1 MFKPTSILEGKSI
14 EAPEAD
20 FRAAKRVEQYRIS
33 DKALYIPAGLKWTYL
48 PLSEV
53 ERVEE
58 SHRCVVAGKCVAVE
72 EKRPSLALRA
82 GGKDF
87 SFNLEKPAS
96 LKTLLEFIR
105 QKES

>member
-1 MFKPTSILEGKSI
+1 MFKPTSILEGKTI
-14 EAPEAD
+14 DAPEAD

-33 DKALYIPAGLKWTYL
+33 DKALYIPVGLKWTYL
-48 PLSEV
+48 PLSAV
-53 ERVEE
+53 ESVEE

-96 LKTLLEFIR
+96 LKTLLEYIR
-105 QKES
+105 KSF